1 MRGFMGMECRCI
13 RDMVTKSNTR
23 WKAKH
28 RVSDN
33 LYRRINMKRANARNY
48 GHEVKGYII
57 ANGMTLTGM
66 AAQLAE
72 KYGWSSCMQNLSG
85 KLRRGTFSYTEA
97 VEIADILG
105 YDIVW
110 KKRKC

>member
-1 MRGFMGMECRCI
+1 
-13 RDMVTKSNTR
+13 MVTKSSTR

-48 GHEVKGYII
+48 GHEVMGYII

-72 KYGWSSCMQNLSG
+72 KYGWSRCMQNLSG

>member
-1 MRGFMGMECRCI
+1 
-13 RDMVTKSNTR
+13 
-23 WKAKH
+23 
-28 RVSDN
+28 
-33 LYRRINMKRANARNY
+33 MKRANARNY

-72 KYGWSSCMQNLSG
+72 KYGWSRCMQNLSD

>member
-1 MRGFMGMECRCI
+1 
-13 RDMVTKSNTR
+13 
-23 WKAKH
+23 
-28 RVSDN
+28 
-33 LYRRINMKRANARNY
+33 MKRANARNY

-57 ANGMTLTGM
+57 ANGMTLTCM

-72 KYGWSSCMQNLSG
+72 KYGWRSCMQNLSG

-105 YDIVW
+105 YDIVG

>member
-1 MRGFMGMECRCI
+1 MPRPKGSKNK
-13 RDMVTKSNTR
+13 TKTV
-23 WKAKH
+23 KAT
-28 RVSDN
+28 VDF
-33 LYRRINMKRANARNY
+33 
-48 GHEVKGYII
+48 
-57 ANGMTLTGM
+57 

>member
-1 MRGFMGMECRCI
+1 
-13 RDMVTKSNTR
+13 
-23 WKAKH
+23 
-28 RVSDN
+28 
-33 LYRRINMKRANARNY
+33 MKRANARNY
-48 GHEVKGYII
+48 GHEVKGYI
-57 ANGMTLTGM
+57 MTLTCM

-72 KYGWSSCMQNLSG
+72 KYGRSSCMQNLSG